1 MRKYLYLI
9 LLIISSIVSISCSD
23 TNENKRD
30 TIILSKSE
38 KEIYKDIEIASLK
51 KIVSIENSNKAKTNL
66 KKYAKKGFFGKN
78 WPIPIITIVFLLFT
92 LYAYGVYEEAK
103 QAEMK
108 RPLRKADFYLL
119 FIFTGVFGIPFLRL
133 KKLQWVAW
141 TTIFTCF
148 FAIIVNYKIL
158 WTFYNVPEILFI
170 SSTSLH
176 ELKSLTIF
184 YYSEII
190 VGGLIAF
197 NIVWGIIVLPYY
209 IYRYNSLY
217 FRKHHENNAI
227 LSGKELEVDWFY
239 NKELLPHIHQLEND
253 LELIN
258 KYCSDDNYIMED
270 PEDDKLDGFF
280 KGIFT
285 FGASGKLKHAVGR
298 LRLLSLSCQGLSK
311 HLDELNTEYF
321 HLSNYLQKYRIAAY
335 RNLYLAKELIK
346 VIKDNMSSQQQ
357 ELLTDNLLLIDT
369 PKYSQTR
376 NVTLDASSVSFNN
389 DSFTRDFSVNIND
402 ALENM
407 SNYIEEIK
415 NPTHNDV
422 IDAAIVNGVQVLA
435 NTAISAI
442 TGLFD
447 MNSRTREALKNTE
460 VQISNCIQYLSS
472 SIPKIQQ
479 YQATLLRQS
488 EIMIALSN
496 FNKAFVHE
504 YEPLRHIVFG
514 RPNIKQFLHGVVKNR
529 EIFKTDDFR
538 KNLQLIITTCSEY
551 NKINKATVS
560 NNSKMEHSTELRKK
574 SSAQTMNTP
583 TEINKDLSYHLIEE
597 TTIKIIKQISGRE
610 FIADSFLI
618 ENIGINPPYLLRR
631 IAEELNRKL
640 RINISIDDLSN
651 CTTVKEIIY
660 SVSLQMTK

>member
-1 MRKYLYLI
+1 
-9 LLIISSIVSISCSD
+9 
-23 TNENKRD
+23 
-30 TIILSKSE
+30 
-38 KEIYKDIEIASLK
+38 
-51 KIVSIENSNKAKTNL
+51 
-66 KKYAKKGFFGKN
+66 
-78 WPIPIITIVFLLFT
+78 
-92 LYAYGVYEEAK
+92 
-103 QAEMK
+103 MK

-298 LRLLSLSCQGLSK
+298 LGLLSLSCQGLSK

-538 KNLQLIITTCSEY
+538 KNLQLLITTCSEY